1 MRPFVRP
8 RVWFGLW
15 LVGWVLCVVLSLI
28 HPVPL
33 GVDVPDGD
41 KIEHFLA
48 YGTLSAWA
56 MNLYASRGSRLFAAL
71 SLVALGVAME
81 YAQGAFTTDRM
92 MDWHDALANALG
104 VAAGQALVLTPAR
117 GWLQRIDRRLFG

>member
-8 RVWFGLW
+8 RLWLGLW

-33 GVDVPDGD
+33 GVEVPDGD

-56 MNLYASRGSRLFAAL
+56 MNLFDARRSRLLAAL
-71 SLVALGVAME
+71 SLVALGIAME
-81 YAQGAFTTDRM
+81 LAQGAFTSDRM
-92 MDWHDALANALG
+92 MDWRDALANALG
-104 VAAGQALVLTPAR
+104 VAAGQVLALTPAR
-117 GWLQRIDRRLFG
+117 TCLQWADRRLFG

>member
-8 RVWFGLW
+8 RIWLGLW
-15 LVGWVLCVVLSLI
+15 LIGWVLCVVLSLI

-33 GVDVPDGD
+33 GVEVPDGD

-56 MNLYASRGSRLFAAL
+56 MNLYTSRPSRLLAAL
-71 SLVALGVAME
+71 SLVALGIAME
-81 YAQGAFTTDRM
+81 LAQGAFTTDRM

-104 VAAGQALVLTPAR
+104 VAAGQALVATPAR
-117 GWLQRIDRRLFG
+117 DWLQRIDRRLFG

>member
-33 GVDVPDGD
+33 GVEVPDGD

-56 MNLYASRGSRLFAAL
+56 MNLYASRRSRLLAAL

-81 YAQGAFTTDRM
+81 GAQGAFTTDRM

>member
-33 GVDVPDGD
+33 GVEVPDGD

-56 MNLYASRGSRLFAAL
+56 MNLYASRRSRLLAAL

-81 YAQGAFTTDRM
+81 GAQGAFTTDRM

-104 VAAGQALVLTPAR
+104 VAAGQTLVLTPAR
-117 GWLQRIDRRLFG
+117 EWLQRIDRRLFG